1 MELDLGSVRTF
12 LAVVDDAHF
21 TDAADRLGL
30 TQQAVSKR
38 IARLESDLGAPLL
51 NRSRAGARLTDD
63 GAAFL
68 PHARA
73 LISLADQAAGM
84 FAARRRA
91 LRIDALAR
99 DAAPSDLV
107 RSFYETSDVAVDLV
121 VSRGAIAQQTALTD
135 GSVDAAFGR
144 VTTGLAPGIERVPA
158 LLEPLFVLVG
168 RRHRLARRKRVPTR
182 ELSGLTAWMPANA
195 SDSEW
200 AQYYRFF
207 SAEFGVAIDTSGP
220 VFGRDHI
227 VERIGA
233 SPDLITFAAKTQLT
247 GSPDVVHLPVTDPVP
262 VYPWSLLWHGLNRHP
277 ALPLLIAHAQARYRP
292 YDPRT
297 QWLPAPDRLLFP
309 DVALL
314 ADRPASGS
322 AEPAAQRLVEPRRR
336 VGRAG
341 RGRPRDVAVGPD
353 EQRGGGGGRGQAPG
367 ADDAEPRGAPARGSA
382 GDRAVAGQVEQ
393 NTPSRAHQLGDAGAA
408 VAGLQLE
415 IRRQLPRQRVRGAAA
430 RHRVADVRALHQL
443 ADPAD
448 LVGLPEQVAD
458 LPERIG
464 LVERVAEQRAQRL
477 GAFRRRLPAAALAE
491 VGQRPLR
498 PGLEDGPPPGQV
510 TLGLVGVE

>member
-1 MELDLGSVRTF
+1 VELDLGAVRTF
-12 LAVVDDAHF
+12 LAVVDDGHF

-51 NRSRAGARLTDD
+51 NRSRAGARLTED

-144 VTTGLAPGIERVPA
+144 AAVPLASGIERIPA
-158 LLEPLFVLVG
+158 CLEPLFIVVG
-168 RRHRLARRKRVPTR
+168 RRHRLARRRRVPIA
-182 ELSGLTAWMPANA
+182 ELSGQTAWMPGNA
-195 SDSEW
+195 GESEW
-200 AQYYRFF
+200 AEYYRFL

-227 VERIGA
+227 TERIAA
-233 SPDLITFAAKTQLT
+233 SPDLFMFAAKTQLT
-247 GSPDVVHLPVTDPVP
+247 GNPDVVHRPVTDPTP

-292 YDPRT
+292 YDARA
-297 QWLPAPDRLLFP
+297 QWLPAPDRPLFP
-309 DVALL
+309 
-314 ADRPASGS
+314 
-322 AEPAAQRLVEPRRR
+322 
-336 VGRAG
+336 
-341 RGRPRDVAVGPD
+341 
-353 EQRGGGGGRGQAPG
+353 
-367 ADDAEPRGAPARGSA
+367 
-382 GDRAVAGQVEQ
+382 
-393 NTPSRAHQLGDAGAA
+393 
-408 VAGLQLE
+408 
-415 IRRQLPRQRVRGAAA
+415 
-430 RHRVADVRALHQL
+430 
-443 ADPAD
+443 
-448 LVGLPEQVAD
+448 
-458 LPERIG
+458 
-464 LVERVAEQRAQRL
+464 
-477 GAFRRRLPAAALAE
+477 
-491 VGQRPLR
+491 
-498 PGLEDGPPPGQV
+498 PP
-510 TLGLVGVE
+510 